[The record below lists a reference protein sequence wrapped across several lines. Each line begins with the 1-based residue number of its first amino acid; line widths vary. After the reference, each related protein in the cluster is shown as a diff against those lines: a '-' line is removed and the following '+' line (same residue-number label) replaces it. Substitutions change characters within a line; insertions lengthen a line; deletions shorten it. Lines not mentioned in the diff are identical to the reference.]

1 MDRAKVLQ
9 GLRMMKFEVL
19 AERWTRGALSQA
31 EAAEMLGMSERNFR
45 RWYGRWLEEGEGGL
59 LDRRIGRPSPRRM
72 AGSAKAELC
81 RLYRE
86 RYADHTVKHFH
97 EQLTRRHNWRL
108 GYTVTKLALHA
119 AGLVKPAERRSAHRK
134 KRPRRPLPGMLL
146 FQDASTHAWL
156 PGSDRRLDLMVTLDD
171 ATSAIYSAILVEEE
185 GTASSLLGLGETIAD
200 RGLFC
205 ALYTDRGSH
214 YFFTAAA
221 GGKVD
226 KSKLTQVGRALKQLG
241 IEHIPSYSPEAR
253 GRMERV
259 FRTLQDRLPKEL
271 RLAGLGNTAAPADIA
286 AVNRFLREVY
296 VPQHNA
302 RFAVPAEQ
310 PGTAFVPARPEQ
322 WQDVLCV
329 QEERVVA
336 NDNTVRYRGR
346 VLQIPASPLR
356 RHFVR
361 ASVRVHEYPDGMLAL
376 FHGPRCIARFDAA
389 GAPLDPA
396 PGAPKSHGAPACGY
410 VDDAGRRP
418 HPHRPHHNRKR
429 IQTNVE
435 NQKKRTIDPLQT
447 PDNLTS

>member
-9 GLRMMKFEVL
+9 GLRMMKFEAM
-19 AERWTRGALSQA
+19 AERWEQGELSQA
-31 EAAEMLGMSERNFR
+31 EAAEILGMSERNFR
-45 RWYGRWLEEGEGGL
+45 RWFGRWLEAGEAGL
-59 LDRRIGRPSPRRM
+59 LDRRLGRPSPRRM
-72 AGSAKAELC
+72 PETAKAELC

-97 EQLTRRHNWRL
+97 EQLVKRHNYRL

-119 AGLVKPAERRSAHRK
+119 AGLVQPAERRSAHRK

-146 FQDASTHAWL
+146 FQDASTFAWL
-156 PGSDRRLDLMVTLDD
+156 PGADRQLDLVVTMDD

-185 GTASSLLGLGETIAD
+185 GTQSSFLGLAETIAAQ
-200 RGLFC
+200 GLFC
-205 ALYTDRGSH
+205 ALYTDRGGH

-226 KSKLTQVGRALKQLG
+226 KTRLTQVGRALKQLG

-271 RLAGLGNTAAPADIA
+271 RLAGIGDDVAAA
-286 AVNRFLREVY
+286 NRFLRAVY

-310 PGTAFVPARPEQ
+310 PGTAFVAVEAAQ
-322 WQDVLCV
+322 WRDVLCV
-329 QEERVVA
+329 HEERVVA
-336 NDNTVRYRGR
+336 NDNTVRYQGR
-346 VLQIPASPLR
+346 VLQIPQSPLR

-361 ASVRVHEYPDGMLAL
+361 ASVRVHDYADGTLAL
-376 FHGPRCIARFDAA
+376 FHGPRCIARYDRA
-389 GAPLDPA
+389 GAPLTA
-396 PGAPKSHGAPACGY
+396 PPRSKSNGAPACGY
-410 VDDAGRRP
+410 VDDARASPTSPQAPPQPKKESKHGF
-418 HPHRPHHNRKR
+418 NR
-429 IQTNVE
+429 
-435 NQKKRTIDPLQT
+435 KKRTSDPLRK

>member
-9 GLRMMKFEVL
+9 GLRMMKFEAM
-19 AERWTRGALSQA
+19 AERWEQGALSQA
-31 EAAEMLGMSERNFR
+31 EAAEILGMSERNFR
-45 RWYGRWLEEGEGGL
+45 RWYGRWLEEGDAGL
-59 LDRRIGRPSPRRM
+59 VDRRIGRRSPRRLPET
-72 AGSAKAELC
+72 AKAELC

-97 EQLTRRHNWRL
+97 EQLVKRHNYRL

-119 AGLVKPAERRSAHRK
+119 AGLVKPAARRSAHRK

-146 FQDASTHAWL
+146 FQDASTFAWL
-156 PGSDRRLDLMVTLDD
+156 PGTDRQLDLVVTLDD
-171 ATSAIYSAILVEEE
+171 ATSAIYSAILVEQE
-185 GTASSLLGLGETIAD
+185 GTRSSFSGLAETIAAK
-200 RGLFC
+200 GLFC
-205 ALYTDRGSH
+205 ALYTDRGGH

-221 GGKVD
+221 GKVD
-226 KSKLTQVGRALKQLG
+226 KSRLTQVGRALKQLG

-271 RLAGLGNTAAPADIA
+271 RLAGLGTASHGADLA

-296 VPQHNA
+296 LPQHNA
-302 RFAVPAEQ
+302 RFAVAAEQ
-310 PGTAFVPARPEQ
+310 PGTAFVAARPAQ

-336 NDNTVRYRGR
+336 NDNTVRYQGR
-346 VLQIPASPLR
+346 VLQIPESPLR

-361 ASVRVHEYPDGMLAL
+361 AAVRVHDYADGTLAL
-376 FHGPRCIARFDAA
+376 FHGPRCIARYDRA
-389 GAPLDPA
+389 GAPPIA
-396 PGAPKSHGAPACGY
+396 PPSPQKSRGAPACGY
-410 VDDAGRRP
+410 VDDARASP
-418 HPHRPHHNRKR
+418 TSPQAPPQPKKESKYELNR
-429 IQTNVE
+429 
-435 NQKKRTIDPLQT
+435 KKRTGDPLRQ

>member
-9 GLRMMKFEVL
+9 GLRMMKFEAM
-19 AERWTRGALSQA
+19 AERWEQGELSQA
-31 EAAEMLGMSERNFR
+31 EAAEVLGMSERNFR
-45 RWYGRWLEEGEGGL
+45 RWYGRWLEEGESGL

-72 AGSAKAELC
+72 PETAKAELC

-97 EQLTRRHNWRL
+97 EQLARRHDYRL

-146 FQDASTHAWL
+146 FQDGSTHAWL
-156 PGSDRRLDLMVTLDD
+156 PGSDRPLDLVVTMDD
-171 ATSAIYSAILVEEE
+171 ATSTIYSAILVEEE
-185 GTASSLLGLGETIAD
+185 GTASSFLGLAETIAD
-200 RGLFC
+200 QGLFC

-214 YFFTAAA
+214 YFFTPAA

-226 KSKLTQVGRALKQLG
+226 RTQLTQLGRALKQLG

-271 RLAGLGNTAAPADIA
+271 RLAGFGAAAEPADIA
-286 AVNRFLREVY
+286 AANRFLREVY

-302 RFAVPAEQ
+302 RFAVAAEQ
-310 PGTAFVPARPEQ
+310 PGSAFVPARPEQ
-322 WQDVLCV
+322 WQDVLCI
-329 QEERVVA
+329 QEDRVVA
-336 NDNTVRYRGR
+336 NDNTVRYQGR
-346 VLQIPASPLR
+346 VLQIPESPLR

-361 ASVRVHEYPDGMLAL
+361 ASVRVHEYPDGTLAL
-376 FHGPRCIARFDAA
+376 FHGPRCIARYDAA
-389 GAPLDPA
+389 GVLLDPRDA
-396 PGAPKSHGAPACGY
+396 AKSRGAPACGY
-410 VDDAGRRP
+410 VDDAKRRP
-418 HPHRPHHNRKR
+418 HPHRPHHNRK
-429 IQTNVE
+429 QS
-435 NQKKRTIDPLQT
+435 QKCPQRKEA
-447 PDNLTS
+447 DN